1 MESSNH
7 LHHLFIDVPFH
18 EIVGKE
24 VSDMNDKELEAFILT
39 TRASR
44 VAPSERKKS
53 KTVNAKI
60 LSGKQKKTSDQ
71 LTDISHL
78 C

>member
-1 MESSNH
+1 
-7 LHHLFIDVPFH
+7 
-18 EIVGKE
+18 
-24 VSDMNDKELEAFILT
+24 MNDKELEAFILT